1 MKLYF
6 DSSAIVKL
14 IQLETESPSLFEFL
28 ELHSED
34 QVVTSALARV
44 EVARSLYGA
53 DQSCFALMTR
63 HFSRMM
69 TIAIDAEI
77 LERAASMLPGAR
89 LRSLDAIHLASAMA
103 VGDGLRSVVTYD
115 ARMLDAAR
123 VVGLHVSSPTP

>member
-1 MKLYF
+1 LKLYF
-6 DSSAIVKL
+6 DSSAIVKV

-53 DQSCFALMTR
+53 DQNCFALMKR

-123 VVGLHVSSPTP
+123 VVGLRVSSPAP

>member
-6 DSSAIVKL
+6 DSSAIVKV

-53 DQSCFALMTR
+53 DQNCFALMKR

-123 VVGLHVSSPTP
+123 VVGLRVSSPAP

>member
-1 MKLYF
+1 
-6 DSSAIVKL
+6 V

-53 DQSCFALMTR
+53 DQNCFALMKR

-89 LRSLDAIHLASAMA
+89 LRSLDAIHLASAMT

-123 VVGLHVSSPTP
+123 VVGLRVSSPAP